1 MSCPRSGALE
11 PVTALRHSNR
21 LKLEYVDSLMSP
33 ASSWSKYV
41 EIEMANESEPAKLLL
56 PYLQRADELQ
66 KHEPLVAYYCRL
78 YAMERGL
85 KIPQSERTKTTNAL
99 LVSLMKQ
106 LEKDKKSIQL
116 GPEDNLYLEGFA
128 LNVFGKADKQDRAG
142 RADLNTA
149 KTFYAASIFFEIL
162 NQFGAVQPDL
172 EQKQKYAVWKAAD
185 IRKALKEGRKPTA
198 GPPAGD
204 EDLSVPFSSSS
215 NRYDLGTTETNA
227 SSPGPDS
234 DSSRGYHNPANY
246 QNLPSIHPAPKF
258 QDVINDKH
266 STDIPPSMPYDN
278 NEHSSVVSPSSHSF
292 TPGPGVYSSQDYHH
306 PPPSQDY
313 HSPPPSQDYHS
324 PPLSQDYHSPPA
336 SQDYHAPPPSQDYH
350 PPPPSQDYPPPP
362 PSQDYH
368 PPSRS
373 ESSYHE
379 LYNHQQYS
387 PENSQHLGPNY
398 PSRETSSYSYPH
410 FQSYPSFTDSTL
422 PSVPSNY
429 TYYQGSDASYSSQS
443 APLTTNHSSIAQH
456 SSSSRNGTVV
466 EPKSTT
472 QTYQYDSN
480 YQPAPEKIAEAHKA
494 ARFAVGALA
503 FDDVSIA
510 VDYLK
515 KSLELL
521 TNPSASQ

>member
-1 MSCPRSGALE
+1 M
-11 PVTALRHSNR
+11 
-21 LKLEYVDSLMSP
+21 
-33 ASSWSKYV
+33 AS
-41 EIEMANESEPAKLLL
+41 ENEPAKLLL

-85 KIPQSERTKTTNAL
+85 KIPQSERTKTTNSL

-162 NQFGAVQPDL
+162 NQFGQVQPDL
-172 EQKQKYAVWKAAD
+172 EQKQKYAAWKAAD

-204 EDLSVPFSSSS
+204 EDLSVPVSSSS
-215 NRYDLGTTETNA
+215 DRYDLGTTETTV

-234 DSSRGYHNPANY
+234 DSSHGYHNTVNY
-246 QNLPSIHPAPKF
+246 QNPPSIHPAPKF
-258 QDVINDKH
+258 HDDANDQY
-266 STDIPPSMPYDN
+266 SANIPPSMPFPDRVDN
-278 NEHSSVVSPSSHSF
+278 NKHSSPSSQSY
-292 TPGPGVYSSQDYHH
+292 TPSVHPSQDYRP
-306 PPPSQDY
+306 PPPSQEYHSPPPGQDY
-313 HSPPPSQDYHS
+313 HSPPPSHDYQ
-324 PPLSQDYHSPPA
+324 P
-336 SQDYHAPPPSQDYH
+336 PPPSHDYH
-350 PPPPSQDYPPPP
+350 PPPPSQDF
-362 PSQDYH
+362 H
-368 PPSRS
+368 PAPARS
-373 ESSYHE
+373 ENPYAD

-387 PENSQHLGPNY
+387 PETSQHLGSNY
-398 PSRETSSYSYPH
+398 PSHETSSYSYPH
-410 FQSYPSFTDSTL
+410 FQSYPSFTDSSL

-429 TYYQGSDASYSSQS
+429 NYYQGSDVSYSSQL
-443 APLTTNHSSIAQH
+443 APLTTNQSSSAQH
-456 SSSSRNGTVV
+456 SSSSRNGTVA
-466 EPKSTT
+466 EPVSTT

-521 TNPSASQ
+521 TNPSAGQ

>member
-1 MSCPRSGALE
+1 M
-11 PVTALRHSNR
+11 
-21 LKLEYVDSLMSP
+21 
-33 ASSWSKYV
+33 AS
-41 EIEMANESEPAKLLL
+41 ENEPAKLLL

-78 YAMERGL
+78 YAMDRGL
-85 KIPQSERTKTTNAL
+85 KIPQNERTKTTNAL

-162 NQFGAVQPDL
+162 NQFGVIQPDL
-172 EQKQKYAVWKAAD
+172 EQKQKYAAWKAAD

-198 GPPAGD
+198 GPPYDD
-204 EDLSVPFSSSS
+204 EDLSVPLSASSI
-215 NRYDLGTTETNA
+215 RYDLETTETTVT
-227 SSPGPDS
+227 SPGPES
-234 DSSRGYHNPANY
+234 DSSHSYHNPANY
-246 QNLPSIHPAPKF
+246 QNLPSTHPAPKF
-258 QDVINDKH
+258 HDTVNDQH
-266 STDIPPSMPYDN
+266 SGNIPPSMPFHDRVDN
-278 NEHSSVVSPSSHSF
+278 NQHPSIVSPSAHSY
-292 TPGPGVYSSQDYHH
+292 TPAVYPSQDYHP

-313 HSPPPSQDYHS
+313 HSPPPSQDYH
-324 PPLSQDYHSPPA
+324 PPPPSQDYHS
-336 SQDYHAPPPSQDYH
+336 PPPSQDYH
-350 PPPPSQDYPPPP
+350 PPPPSQDYHPPP

-368 PPSRS
+368 PPPARS
-373 ESSYHE
+373 ESSYPDP
-379 LYNHQQYS
+379 YSHQQFS
-387 PENSQHLGPNY
+387 PDHSQHLGPNY
-398 PSRETSSYSYPH
+398 PSQETSSYSYPH
-410 FQSYPSFTDSTL
+410 FQSYPSFTESSL

-443 APLTTNHSSIAQH
+443 APLTTNHLSSVQH

-466 EPKSTT
+466 EPKSIT

-521 TNPSASQ
+521 TNPSAGQ